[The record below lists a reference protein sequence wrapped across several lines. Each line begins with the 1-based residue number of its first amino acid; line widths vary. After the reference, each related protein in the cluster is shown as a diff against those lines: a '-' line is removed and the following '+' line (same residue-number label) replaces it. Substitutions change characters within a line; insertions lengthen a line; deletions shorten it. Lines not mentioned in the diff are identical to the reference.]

1 MRPELAKLS
10 DAQVAAFE
18 RELSRAVTNLNKRL
32 SALLAKLE
40 IVNGRIVKTPF
51 NLQYLAQ
58 LQPQMEQ
65 ALIQSGYL
73 DAVQNLQAGD
83 AELLRAVRENSPLK
97 LIYTKTDATTLNALA
112 QMQNS
117 EFYGIGTNSMEA
129 IRQTV
134 MNSVLAGARLE
145 DGLGIIRT
153 QLETR
158 LQPYAWTYANT
169 AKKQTLQMANDL
181 AAQNIPSEE
190 RFWAYNG
197 PLDDVTRE
205 ACIELLEIGYFT
217 DAERE
222 EAEARTA
229 DERAYNCRH
238 SFDLVSESTY
248 KENRG

>member
-1 MRPELAKLS
+1 MTTELAKLA
-10 DAQVAAFE
+10 DAQVKAFE

-32 SALLAKLE
+32 TSLLTKLE
-40 IVNGRIVKTPF
+40 IVNGQIVKTPF
-51 NLQYLAQ
+51 NLQYLAR

-73 DAVQNLQAGD
+73 DAVQYLQAGD
-83 AELLRAVRENSPLK
+83 AELLRAVRESSPLK

-117 EFYGIGTNSMEA
+117 EFYGIGINAMEA

-134 MNSVLAGARLE
+134 MNSVMAGARLE
-145 DGLGIIRT
+145 DGLGIIRS

-169 AKKQTLQMANDL
+169 ARKQVMQMAEDL
-181 AAQNIPSEE
+181 AAQHIPAEE

-197 PLDDVTRE
+197 PLDDVTRPC
-205 ACIELLEIGYFT
+205 CIELLEIGYFT

-222 EAEARTA
+222 EYEALYA